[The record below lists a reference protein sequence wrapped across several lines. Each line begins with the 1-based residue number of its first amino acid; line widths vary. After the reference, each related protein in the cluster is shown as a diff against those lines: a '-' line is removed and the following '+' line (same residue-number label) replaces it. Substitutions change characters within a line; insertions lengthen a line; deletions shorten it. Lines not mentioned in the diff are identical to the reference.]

1 MKVPFVISFVLK
13 IVDLPPQS
21 AHLVAKLSLPAHLLN
36 KSLFMINIEFW
47 ARLVVVRCAAAL
59 RRRVVFVVHEVVL
72 ALRLV
77 ASVVLLLLEVVC
89 VGRGVLCL
97 PLVLVIESHCE
108 AKHKQDEGEQND
120 PLQHADHA
128 DANRRCSRS
137 PARLP

>member
-1 MKVPFVISFVLK
+1 MKVPFVLSFVLK
-13 IVDLPPQS
+13 IVDQLPLF
-21 AHLVAKLSLPAHLLN
+21 AHLVAKLSFPAHLLN